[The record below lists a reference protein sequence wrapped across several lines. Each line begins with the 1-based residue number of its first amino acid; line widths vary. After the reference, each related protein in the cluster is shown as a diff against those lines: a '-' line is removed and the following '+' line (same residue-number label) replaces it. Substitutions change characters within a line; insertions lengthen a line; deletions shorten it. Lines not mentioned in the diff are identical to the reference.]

1 MLIIAF
7 VLTFILS
14 ALLVATIAYMRKVNN
29 DLNEIYSVTSFSN
42 RLADHVEAILKD
54 DSLTIGEKFKITYFG

>member
-14 ALLVATIAYMRKVNN
+14 ALLVAVIAYMRKVNN
-29 DLNEIYSVTSFSN
+29 DLNEVYSTTSFSN

-54 DSLTIGEKFKITYFG
+54 DSLTTDEKFKITYFG